1 VAGVETY
8 DRLFESAWL
17 KWGRAVVHAQ
27 TLKAD
32 LDAIGSDGGSQPTF
46 TVEAEYQPKRHGF
59 AVIVTDI
66 DPMPPTWGLLISD
79 IANNL
84 HSALDQTAWAIV
96 TRGRTPPGTLSEK
109 AQRKIYFPICKDR
122 LDFNGSLPTKLPGAT
137 RADIARVRRYQP
149 YKHARGIRAWFAFAL
164 LAKIN
169 AGDKHRTTEPV
180 WALPIRTAIEI
191 THTRDCV
198 VPSRDSAG
206 KRKALKVDTELVFV
220 RARKTGPNPHI
231 EVIPH
236 LATEPAI
243 QEHLLLREWLRV
255 TIFWTDKL
263 LREFSEMPPQI
274 ERVGIDLDALRSIYA
289 WEPPPDA

>member
-1 VAGVETY
+1 MGATIY
-8 DRLFESAWL
+8 DPLFESAWL

-27 TLKAD
+27 TLKTD
-32 LDAIGSDGGSQPTF
+32 LDAVTSDVGRQPTF
-46 TVEAEYQPKRHGF
+46 TVRAEYQPKRHGF

-66 DPMPPTWGLLISD
+66 DPMPPTWGLLIGD

-84 HSALDQTAWAIV
+84 RSALDQTAWAIV
-96 TRGRTPPGTLSEK
+96 TRGTRPPDTLSK
-109 AQRKIYFPICKDR
+109 GSQRQVYFPICQDR
-122 LDFNGSLPTKLPGAT
+122 NEFNRSLPTKLPGAT

-149 YKHARGIRAWFAFAL
+149 YKHARGIRAWYAFAL

-169 AGDKHRTTEPV
+169 TGDKHRTTEPV

-198 VPSRDSAG
+198 VPSRDNAG
-206 KRKALKVDTELVFV
+206 KRKALKVDAELVFV
-220 RARKTGPNPHI
+220 RARKTGPNPNI

-236 LATEPAI
+236 LAAEPAI

-274 ERVGIDLDALRSIYA
+274 ERIGIDIDALRAIYD